1 MPKNAVLT
9 GEKKVKGHK
18 RHIVTD
24 TQGRLLFVQV
34 HAANIHDTK
43 GGCGVFEQAVKAF
56 PSLKGVCADAGYR
69 KTFEDFVKGVLG
81 KTVEIVERIKE
92 GGWAVIPK
100 RWIVE
105 RTLAWLNGYRRLS
118 KDFELTISSA
128 EAFVKIAHCKLLLNR
143 LSKL

>member
-1 MPKNAVLT
+1 M
-9 GEKKVKGHK
+9 
-18 RHIVTD
+18 
-24 TQGRLLFVQV
+24 
-34 HAANIHDTK
+34 
-43 GGCGVFEQAVKAF
+43 KAF